1 MPNISDIIGQH
12 TVKDKLIEAIISKK
26 VAHAYIFAG
35 EEGMGR
41 QMLAKAWAKI
51 LLCEVGDTDACG
63 QCHSCIQIEAD
74 TNPDMIVV
82 SHDKKS
88 SISIEDVRRQI
99 EENISIKPFAGRYK
113 IYIVPDAQLMTQEA
127 QNALL
132 KTIEEPPEYA
142 IIILITTSRF
152 ALLETIR
159 SRCVNMEFE
168 PVSDREIVSL
178 LVDRYKISQSDA
190 KLYVVY
196 ASGNIEKA
204 IKAATDSDIRD
215 RYDEDMD
222 FISDIR
228 NKSILEIS
236 EKASQIASTDADAF
250 INLCRIW
257 YRDIASY
264 MIDNDDNIKPICIDR
279 KEDIQKL
286 ATNMQYDHIGRII
299 DAIDMAQDRMRYN
312 VNKEAAIENMLIMM
326 KEN

>member
-1 MPNISDIIGQH
+1 
-12 TVKDKLIEAIISKK
+12 
-26 VAHAYIFAG
+26 
-35 EEGMGR
+35 
-41 QMLAKAWAKI
+41 
-51 LLCEVGDTDACG
+51 
-63 QCHSCIQIEAD
+63 
-74 TNPDMIVV
+74 
-82 SHDKKS
+82 
-88 SISIEDVRRQI
+88 
-99 EENISIKPFAGRYK
+99 
-113 IYIVPDAQLMTQEA
+113 MTQEA

-159 SRCVNMEFE
+159 SRCVHMEFE

-178 LVDRYKISQSDA
+178 LVDKYKISESDA
-190 KLYVVY
+190 KLYAAY
-196 ASGNIEKA
+196 ASGNVGKA
-204 IKAATDSDIRD
+204 IKAATDNDIRD
-215 RYDEDMD
+215 RYDEDRD

-236 EKASQIASTDADAF
+236 EKAGEIASTDADAF

-264 MIDNDDNIKPICIDR
+264 MIDNDDTLKLICTDR
-279 KEDIQKL
+279 KDDIQKL
-286 ATNMQYDHIGRII
+286 ATNIKHENIGRII
-299 DAIDMAQDRMRYN
+299 DAMDAAQDRMRYN